1 MNDNTPMRR
10 FNPSRL
16 AAVLPLATGAGL
28 LGFLIAR
35 VSLWLGFGLV
45 VLIGLGLVIGVW
57 RRANPAARADLL
69 ARARAGVFA
78 GLIATACYDAS
89 RYVLVTVFES
99 SVWPFAAFPA
109 FGGLLL
115 GPAEPYDARLIAGTV
130 FHVVNGVGFTL
141 AYALFVRRP
150 RVLTGVLWAL
160 GLEALMLTLYP
171 TWLDIKAIG
180 EFTQMSMLGHVVYGI
195 VLGALTRRWVPRPAE
210 GGKPV

>member
-1 MNDNTPMRR
+1 MHRIDPR
-10 FNPSRL
+10 RL

-35 VSLWLGFGLV
+35 VSLWLGFALV
-45 VLIGLGLVIGVW
+45 ALIGVGLVIGVW
-57 RRANPAARADLL
+57 RRASPAGRADLL
-69 ARARAGVFA
+69 ARARAGLFA

-89 RYVLVTVFES
+89 RYVLVTAFES

-109 FGGLLL
+109 FGGLLI
-115 GPAEPYDARLIAGTV
+115 GPAEPYDARLLAGTV
-130 FHVVNGVGFTL
+130 FHILNGVGFSL

-150 RVLTGVLWAL
+150 RILTGVIWAL
-160 GLEALMLTLYP
+160 VLEALMLTLYP

-195 VLGALTRRWVPRPAE
+195 VLGALSRRWVPRPAE
-210 GGKPV
+210 GGKTA

>member
-1 MNDNTPMRR
+1 MRR
-10 FNPSRL
+10 IDPRRL

-35 VSLWLGFGLV
+35 VSLWLGFAGV
-45 VLIGLGLVIGVW
+45 GLIGIGLVIGVW
-57 RRANPAARADLL
+57 RRASPAGRADLL
-69 ARARAGVFA
+69 ARARAGLVA

-89 RYVLVTVFES
+89 RYVLVTAFES

-109 FGGLLL
+109 FGGLLS
-115 GPAEPYDARLIAGTV
+115 GAAEPFDTRLLAGTV
-130 FHVVNGVGFTL
+130 FHILNGVGFSL

-150 RVLTGVLWAL
+150 RILTGVIWAL
-160 GLEALMLTLYP
+160 VLEALMLTLYP

-195 VLGALTRRWVPRPAE
+195 VLGALSRRWVPRPAE
-210 GGKPV
+210 GGKTA